1 MIEVKEGCC
10 LLLDFLQ
17 LSEINDI
24 LQLPNFIWEN
34 LTAQLP
40 ALITHFFM
48 SQSVN
53 VMQLA

>member
-40 ALITHFFM
+40 ALIMHFFM

>member
-24 LQLPNFIWEN
+24 LQLPNFILEN
-34 LTAQLP
+34 LTAQLH
-40 ALITHFFM
+40 ALKMHFFM